1 MGLAQRAGW
10 EAEMRLAGCC
20 LLITGIFG
28 TLLLGFGYF
37 LIDRNSN
44 MTIALPALLIAIAFG
59 ALLVFRPETPAD
71 SVVIEGEESDKA
83 AAQDSSQAD
92 ADHGETLARIVSD
105 PDALEALPQVSDA
118 SDLEKL
124 IERYR

>member
-1 MGLAQRAGW
+1 
-10 EAEMRLAGCC
+10 MRLAGCC

-83 AAQDSSQAD
+83 AAQDSLPKRMR
-92 ADHGETLARIVSD
+92 TTARLW
-105 PDALEALPQVSDA
+105 PA
-118 SDLEKL
+118 SSATRMRWKL
-124 IERYR
+124 CPRFQMRPTWRN